1 MTTHQNNQT
10 RVRVGLKFVRNLGNY
25 ESIHI
30 DLGIEDFVRED
41 DGNVDRAVDRV
52 YKFVESKLL
61 EKVREVEE
69 ELK

>member
-30 DLGIEDFVRED
+30 DLGVEDFVRED

>member
-1 MTTHQNNQT
+1 MTMHQNNQT

-30 DLGIEDFVRED
+30 DLGVEDFVRED

>member
-1 MTTHQNNQT
+1 MTTHQNSQT

-30 DLGIEDFVRED
+30 DLGVEDFVRED